1 MECSPALAVED
12 EDHPGVA
19 ESTGSSGGQETVIQ
33 LKTNDRLGTGHF
45 APTRWTLVL
54 SARGETPESR
64 VALSDLCAMYYLPV
78 FRFLQHEGRM
88 EDEARELAQA
98 FFSRLLSGHG
108 IASVDPAKGRFRSY
122 VIGTLRHF
130 LSDLRDR
137 ENALK
142 RGGGVVV
149 GSLDEFA
156 MPESDPGTALAVP
169 GVQDAWFDRQWAYAI
184 MDRALTTLREEQ
196 ELAGK
201 GPQFERLKPWLV
213 GPVAGAS
220 DIAVSLGWSE
230 GALKVAVYRVRKR
243 FRELVRAEVAQTIPA
258 SADIDE
264 ELRYLIDVLAQTS

>member
-1 MECSPALAVED
+1 MRSSICGS
-12 EDHPGVA
+12 GRGIQ
-19 ESTGSSGGQETVIQ
+19 ESAGDSGAQDKVLR
-33 LKTNDRLGTGHF
+33 LKTNDRLRTGGF

-54 SARGETPESR
+54 SARGETPEAR
-64 VALSDLCAMYYLPV
+64 IALSELCAMYYQPV

-88 EDEARELAQA
+88 DDEARELAQA

-108 IASVDPAKGRFRSY
+108 IASVDPARGRFRSY
-122 VIGTLRHF
+122 VIGALRHF
-130 LSDLRDR
+130 LKDHRER

-142 RGGGVVV
+142 RGGGAIV

-156 MPESDPGTALAVP
+156 MPEGDAGTALASP

-184 MDRALTTLREEQ
+184 MDRALTTLREEH

-201 GPQFERLKPWLV
+201 GSQFERLKPWLV
-213 GPVAGAS
+213 GPVADAS
-220 DIAVSLGWSE
+220 DVAVSLAWSE

-258 SADIDE
+258 SADVDE